1 MRRKHHDP
9 RLHADGMITKESL
22 AHALLDLRKHR
33 GLRPTDVAR
42 RASST
47 PDIISRLESV
57 HGRLPDLDT
66 LARYGLAC
74 GVDVGLLFAT
84 PIDGQLTVHS
94 AVTLQSAEHR
104 KLYESLLG
112 EKITLPTPHESGSTQ
127 DASGEDVDA

>member
-9 RLHADGMITKESL
+9 RLHADGMISKESL
-22 AHALLDLRKHR
+22 AHALIDLRKHR
-33 GLRPTDVAR
+33 GLRPADVAR

-47 PDIISRLESV
+47 PAIISRLEAV

-66 LARYGLAC
+66 LARYGRAC

-84 PIDGQLTVHS
+84 PIDGHLTVHS

-104 KLYESLLG
+104 KLYESWFG
-112 EKITLPTPHESGSTQ
+112 EKIILPTPQESGTTQ
-127 DASGEDVDA
+127 DVSGEHLDA